1 MGFWSGEI
9 DQSWQLK
16 TVRFN
21 RSGMEDN
28 VSLLAIDRPVE
39 ARHFLFVAERKAALA
54 CDRSKDKGVVAHADD
69 TLSASDEC
77 DLFSGRQVFG
87 NLTVEGLRVIA
98 EVFRGV
104 RVGKG
109 LWK

>member
-39 ARHFLFVAERKAALA
+39 ARHFLFVAE
-54 CDRSKDKGVVAHADD
+54 
-69 TLSASDEC
+69 
-77 DLFSGRQVFG
+77 
-87 NLTVEGLRVIA
+87 
-98 EVFRGV
+98 
-104 RVGKG
+104 
-109 LWK
+109 